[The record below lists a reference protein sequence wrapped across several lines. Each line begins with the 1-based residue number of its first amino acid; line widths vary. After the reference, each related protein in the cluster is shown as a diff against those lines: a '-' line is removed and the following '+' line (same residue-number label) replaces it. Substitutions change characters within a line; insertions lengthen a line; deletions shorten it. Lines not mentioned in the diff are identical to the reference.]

1 MTKKI
6 LVVDDEENI
15 LISIEFLLQRAG
27 YEVAVARDGDEALAQ
42 AERFSPDL
50 VLLDVMMP
58 KKDGYEVCR
67 ILRQDPRYERCKIV
81 LLTAKG
87 RDIDRAKGLAQGAD
101 DYLTKPFATR
111 ELLERVEHLLAPA
124 PGAA

>member
-15 LISIEFLLQRAG
+15 LISLEFLLQRAG
-27 YEVAVARDGDEALAQ
+27 YDVAVAHDGDEALTQ
-42 AERFSPDL
+42 AERFAPDL
-50 VLLDVMMP
+50 ILLDVMMP

-67 ILRQDPRYERCKIV
+67 LLRQDPRHEACKIV

-101 DYLTKPFATR
+101 DYLTKPFSTK
-111 ELLERVEHLLAPA
+111 ELLEHVERLLAP
-124 PGAA
+124 GTV